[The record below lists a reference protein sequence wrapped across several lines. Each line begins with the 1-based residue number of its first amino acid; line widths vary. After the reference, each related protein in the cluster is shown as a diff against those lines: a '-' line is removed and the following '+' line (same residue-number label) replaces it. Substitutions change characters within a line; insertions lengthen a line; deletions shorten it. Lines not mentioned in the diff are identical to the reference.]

1 MGGSEDGRMR
11 GQALPGRPNR
21 FEVDLGAIAHN
32 AATIRRLVGPSC
44 KIFAALKAD
53 AYGYGIAAVAPAV
66 AAAGVDGISL
76 VSVADAV
83 SLRQRGV
90 EAPIL
95 LYPGVPLSTAGI
107 AAIDEHALMPTV
119 LDLDAGRALSARAR
133 RTLRVFVKIDVGLER
148 LGIAPAVQA
157 WAHMP
162 RGLVHAADCREPA
175 RYACGPCRS
184 SNGCS
189 SSTSAERFC

>member
-1 MGGSEDGRMR
+1 MGGSEDGRTR
-11 GQALPGRPNR
+11 AQALPGRPNR

-90 EAPIL
+90 EAHIHVRDN
-95 LYPGVPLSTAGI
+95 VPMAYLDWQFGRFTAVLEQLEAAGIHIPVRMTASTAVLE
-107 AAIDEHALMPTV
+107 AASTRMNLNAIDPGRVWFGLDRGGPGLEK
-119 LDLDAGRALSARAR
+119 LDLRPAFVALK
-133 RTLRVFVKIDVGLER
+133 T
-148 LGIAPAVQA
+148 AVVQ
-157 WAHMP
+157 
-162 RGLVHAADCREPA
+162 GK
-175 RYACGPCRS
+175 
-184 SNGCS
+184 
-189 SSTSAERFC
+189 

>member
-1 MGGSEDGRMR
+1 MGGAEDGRMR

-83 SLRQRGV
+83 SLRQRGL

-95 LYPGVPLSTAGI
+95 LYPGVPLSAAGI
-107 AAIDEHALMPTV
+107 AAIDEHALMATV
-119 LDLDAGRALSARAR
+119 LDLDAGRALSA
-133 RTLRVFVKIDVGLER
+133 
-148 LGIAPAVQA
+148 QA
-157 WAHMP
+157 WGAG
-162 RGLVHAADCREPA
+162 RGFAQLYVGPARLVHDPAAVAHFILSRHCN
-175 RYACGPCRS
+175 Y
-184 SNGCS
+184 
-189 SSTSAERFC
+189 